1 MRVCRY
7 LLVLLVLFS
16 LSGCGSIF
24 SPDPISIGRDRDEL
38 KQSPCACFEIR
49 QDYAVWV
56 LPG

>member
-1 MRVCRY
+1 MKVFRC
-7 LLVLLVLFS
+7 LLVLTPLV

-24 SPDPISIGRDRDEL
+24 SPDPVSIGRDRDEL

-49 QDYAVWV
+49 QNYAGWI